1 MSMLVSPLT
10 GTVLAAAPS
19 GHSGLASGINNAV
32 SRTAGLVAVAA
43 LPMLVGLVGSAYQD
57 GESVAEAFGTAM
69 WWCVSSVL
77 LGAMATAVGLESD
90 VRRRA
95 SSSAEHAAVPA
106 HHP

>member
-19 GHSGLASGINNAV
+19 GRSGLASGINNAV

-57 GESVAEAFGTAM
+57 GERVATAFGTAM
-69 WWCVSSVL
+69 WWCVGSVL

-95 SSSAEHAAVPA
+95 SSSAEHAGVPA